1 MSNPT
6 LYYTNAGG
14 DSNWETL
21 TNWNTAADGSG
32 DNPTNIP
39 WTDDGNGGAWYADTD
54 LVDATSGAGI
64 TINSVIDP
72 NGVVT
77 GNCDI
82 VSITNIGGIYGG
94 TFTGSGF
101 TNYYSLIY
109 GGTFFGDNFTNNG
122 FIYGGTFTGN
132 YFSNNNIIYGG
143 TFTGDGFT
151 NNNAIIS
158 GGTFTGSGFTNY
170 YSLIY
175 GGTFFGDNFTNN
187 GYIYGGT
194 FTGDN
199 FTNNNIIYG
208 GIFGGTFPCG
218 DRCECGFQSYDSC
231 GACGSGCWGNQCDC
245 GCDFYDSCGA
255 CGSGCLGNGCDCG
268 CLYDY
273 GCGCG
278 VTCPPS
284 GDGEDNN
291 LIYRLVGLP
300 WFVRSGN
307 PDLASQIGLPPFIKL

>member
-32 DNPTNIP
+32 DNPTNRP

-82 VSITNIGGIYGG
+82 VSITNIGGIY
-94 TFTGSGF
+94 
-101 TNYYSLIY
+101 
-109 GGTFFGDNFTNNG
+109 
-122 FIYGGTFTGN
+122 
-132 YFSNNNIIYGG
+132 
-143 TFTGDGFT
+143 
-151 NNNAIIS
+151 